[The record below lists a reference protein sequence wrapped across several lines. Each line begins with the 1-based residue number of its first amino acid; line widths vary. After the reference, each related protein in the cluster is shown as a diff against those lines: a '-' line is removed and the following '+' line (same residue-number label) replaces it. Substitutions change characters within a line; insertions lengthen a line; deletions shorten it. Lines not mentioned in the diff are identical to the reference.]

1 MNPRRTAAATLLLI
15 VASLAGCESGD
26 DPRPA
31 PVAVSTPAPQ
41 PTPAPTPTAT
51 PAPSPS
57 PTPPPSPS
65 PTSTPAPTPTATA
78 TPTPSPTPSA
88 EELAELAAELA
99 SSVLAAIT
107 EEFGEN
113 ELAARALDLGVRDAG
128 GAYVA
133 VLTSG
138 VRPAYISRNGDPNN
152 FFHIVAVYRLNTDGS
167 WSDEID
173 RIEIETAPYGTDV
186 AEVVDLDGS
195 AGGNA
200 WIAIRDTTGAHA
212 GTLDVIRF
220 DGDRLSTV
228 LSHISQRPNA
238 GDLVDLDGDGQP
250 ELVLN
255 DSNPYVFCYACAVEE
270 SALLL
275 YRWEGTALSRVGFEV
290 PTGLSPDLAA
300 DAERVVAL
308 AGADLWRE
316 AAALAVSTA
325 SRAPGNDELRWLS
338 ILVNQTAAARLG
350 YAGSPGQPLLSSVFA
365 GEYAAALDLMRAHPP
380 AEAFALDGPLI
391 VGTAAE
397 TDITTMAVTILDY
410 SERALAARPDDASI
424 HALHALGLA
433 LASPD
438 ELDRAR
444 EAAARALELAPAD
457 EFLQQASAF
466 LEAAERAPGLPPE
479 APSTEELL
487 PGPPPEW
494 LAEGYTLG
502 AGDRGRFV
510 RALQQRL
517 ARVQGLGFLDP
528 GRYYD
533 VYDTATREAVIRI
546 QLRADLEPTGVVD
559 AATWDALEAA
569 RHEPEPVEE
578 PPDRVDPAHPPAH
591 NRSGAPVAYLTFDD
605 GPHPTWTPEV
615 LDVLARYDVTATF
628 FVLGLNVSR
637 YPQIIE
643 RMVDAGH
650 EAENHTFDHIWLSKA
665 AREDIISQ
673 VTRTDDA
680 LHAVAG
686 TRVDP
691 IECLRPPYAA
701 TNERAVRTAAEL
713 GKSIVLWSIDPQ
725 DWRRPPAEQ
734 ISSHVLAN
742 VRPGAIILMHDGGG
756 ERSQTVAAL
765 ETVLAGLTGR
775 GYAFEVICR

>member
-1 MNPRRTAAATLLLI
+1 MHARLAAAATLLLI
-15 VASLAGCESGD
+15 GVAIAGCNRGSDSG
-26 DPRPA
+26 PA

-41 PTPAPTPTAT
+41 ST
-51 PAPSPS
+51 PAPSPTAT
-57 PTPPPSPS
+57 PTPSPS
-65 PTSTPAPTPTATA
+65 PRPTPSPPPTSSPTP

-88 EELAELAAELA
+88 EELAAELA
-99 SSVLAAIT
+99 SIVLAAIT

-113 ELAARALDLGVRDAG
+113 GLEARALDLGVADSD
-128 GAYVA
+128 GAYWA
-133 VLTSG
+133 VLTNG
-138 VRPAYISRNGDPNN
+138 VRPFYVNDDGDPIN
-152 FFHIVAVYRLNTDGS
+152 FFHLVAVHRLSNDGS

-173 RIEIETAPYGTDV
+173 RIEIDTAPYGTDV
-186 AEVVDLDGS
+186 AELVDLDGR
-195 AGGNA
+195 AGGSA
-200 WIAIRDTTGAHA
+200 WIAIRDSTGAHA
-212 GTLDVIRF
+212 GTLDVIHF
-220 DGDRLSTV
+220 DGSRLSTA
-228 LSHISQRPNA
+228 LSHISSRPNA
-238 GDLVDLDGDGQP
+238 GEITDLDGDGLP
-250 ELVLN
+250 EFVLN
-255 DSNPYVFCYACAVEE
+255 VSNPFVFCYACAVEE
-270 SALLL
+270 HAVDL
-275 YRWEGTALSRVGFEV
+275 YRWDGTALSRVALAV
-290 PTGLSPDLAA
+290 PAGLAPGAAA
-300 DAERVVAL
+300 DAGRVVAL
-308 AGADLWRE
+308 VEADLWRE
-316 AAALAVSTA
+316 AAALAVQTA
-325 SRAPGNDELRWLS
+325 SGTPGDDGLRWLS
-338 ILVNQTAAARLG
+338 ILVNQMAAARLG
-350 YAGSPGQPLLSSVFA
+350 HAGSPGQPLLTNVLA

-397 TDITTMAVTILDY
+397 LDLSTMAVTILDY
-410 SERALAARPDDASI
+410 SERALAERPDDAAI
-424 HALHALGLA
+424 HAVRALGLA

-438 ELDRAR
+438 DLDQAR

-479 APSTEELL
+479 APPSEELL
-487 PGPPPEW
+487 PAPS
-494 LAEGYTLG
+494 AERFADGYTLG
-502 AGDRGRFV
+502 SGDRGRFV

-533 VYDTATREAVIRI
+533 VYDTAAREAVIRI

-569 RHEPEPVEE
+569 WQQPEPVEE
-578 PPDRVDPAHPPAH
+578 PPDRADPAHPPAH

-615 LDVLARYDVTATF
+615 LDLLARYDVTGTF

-665 AREDIISQ
+665 AREDIITQ
-673 VTRTDDA
+673 VTSTDDA

-734 ISSHVLAN
+734 IASHVLAN

-765 ETVLAGLTGR
+765 ETVLDGLTGR
-775 GYAFEVICR
+775 GYAFSVICR

>member
-1 MNPRRTAAATLLLI
+1 MNVRLAAATLLL
-15 VASLAGCESGD
+15 VGAALAGCIGGSD
-26 DPRPA
+26 SRDA
-31 PVAVSTPAPQ
+31 PVAVA
-41 PTPAPTPTAT
+41 
-51 PAPSPS
+51 
-57 PTPPPSPS
+57 
-65 PTSTPAPTPTATA
+65 TSTPAPTATATA
-78 TPTPSPTPSA
+78 TASPAPTSTPTASPSPTPTPSASPTPTPSPTPAATPSA
-88 EELAELAAELA
+88 EEQAAELA
-99 SSVLAAIT
+99 SIVLAAIS

-113 ELAARALDLGVRDAG
+113 ELEARALDLGVADAD
-128 GAYVA
+128 GAYWA
-133 VLTSG
+133 VLTNG
-138 VRPAYISRNGDPNN
+138 LRPFYVNRNGDPIN
-152 FFHIVAVYRLNTDGS
+152 FFHLVAVHRLNNDGS

-173 RIEIETAPYGTDV
+173 RIEIDTAPYGTDV
-186 AEVVDLDGS
+186 AELVDLDGR
-195 AGGNA
+195 AGGSA
-200 WIAIRDTTGAHA
+200 WIAIRDSTGAHA

-220 DGDRLSTV
+220 DGGLETV
-228 LSHISQRPNA
+228 LSHISSRPNA
-238 GDLVDLDGDGQP
+238 GEITDLDGDGLP
-250 ELVLN
+250 EFVLN
-255 DSNPYVFCYACAVEE
+255 ASNPFVFCYACAVEE
-270 SALLL
+270 HAVDL
-275 YRWEGTALSRVGFEV
+275 YRWEGIALSRVEFAV
-290 PTGLSPDLAA
+290 PAGLAPGAAA
-300 DAERVVAL
+300 DAGRVVAL
-308 AGADLWRE
+308 VEADLWRE
-316 AAALAVSTA
+316 AAALAVQTA
-325 SRAPGNDELRWLS
+325 SGTPNDDGLRWLS
-338 ILVNQTAAARLG
+338 ILVNQMAAARLG
-350 YAGSPGQPLLSSVFA
+350 HAGSPGQPLLTSVLA

-391 VGTAAE
+391 AGTAAE

-410 SERALAARPDDASI
+410 SKRALAERPDDAVI

-466 LEAAERAPGLPPE
+466 LESAERAPGLPPE
-479 APSTEELL
+479 APPLEELL
-487 PGPPPEW
+487 PAPS
-494 LAEGYTLG
+494 AERFADGDTLG

-517 ARVQGLGFLDP
+517 ARVPGLGFLDP
-528 GRYYD
+528 GRYYH

-559 AATWDALEAA
+559 AATWDAIEAA
-569 RHEPEPVEE
+569 WQQPEPVEE
-578 PPDRVDPAHPPAH
+578 PPDRADPAHPPAH

-615 LDVLARYDVTATF
+615 LDVLGRYEVTATF

-665 AREDIISQ
+665 AREDIVTQ
-673 VTRTDDA
+673 VTSTDDA

-691 IECLRPPYAA
+691 IKCLRPPYAA

-734 ISSHVLAN
+734 IASHVLAN

-775 GYAFEVICR
+775 GYAFGVICR

>member
-1 MNPRRTAAATLLLI
+1 MKVRLAAAGVLLL
-15 VASLAGCESGD
+15 AGAALAGCIGGSD
-26 DPRPA
+26 SRDA
-31 PVAVSTPAPQ
+31 PVVVTTPAPES
-41 PTPAPTPTAT
+41 TPAPTPTAT
-51 PAPSPS
+51 ATPSPS
-57 PTPPPSPS
+57 PTPTPSPS
-65 PTSTPAPTPTATA
+65 PTSTPAPTLTATA

-88 EELAELAAELA
+88 EERAAGLAKI
-99 SSVLAAIT
+99 VLAAIT

-113 ELAARALDLGVRDAG
+113 ELEARALDLGVADSD
-128 GAYVA
+128 GAYWA
-133 VLTSG
+133 VITNGL
-138 VRPAYISRNGDPNN
+138 RPFYVNRNGDPIN
-152 FFHIVAVYRLNTDGS
+152 FFHLVAVHRLNNDGS

-173 RIEIETAPYGTDV
+173 RIGIDTAPYGTDV
-186 AEVVDLDGS
+186 AELVDLDGR
-195 AGGNA
+195 AGGSA
-200 WIAIRDTTGAHA
+200 WIAIRDNTGAHA

-220 DGDRLSTV
+220 DGGLETV
-228 LSHISQRPNA
+228 LSHISSRPDA
-238 GDLVDLDGDGQP
+238 GEITDLDGDGLP
-250 ELVLN
+250 EFVLN
-255 DSNPYVFCYACAVEE
+255 ASNPFVFCYACAVEE
-270 SALLL
+270 YAVEL
-275 YRWEGTALSRVGFEV
+275 YRWDGAALSRVALAV
-290 PTGLSPDLAA
+290 PAGLAPGAAA
-300 DAERVVAL
+300 DAARVVSL
-308 AGADLWRE
+308 AQADLWRE
-316 AAALAVSTA
+316 AAALAVRTA
-325 SRAPGNDELRWLS
+325 SEAPDDDGLRWLS

-350 YAGSPGQPLLSSVFA
+350 HAGSPGQPLLTNVLA
-365 GEYAAALDLMRAHPP
+365 GEYAAGLDLMRAHPP

-397 TDITTMAVTILDY
+397 TDITTMAVEMLDY
-410 SERALAARPDDASI
+410 SERALAQRPDDAAI
-424 HALHALGLA
+424 HAVRALGLA

-438 ELDRAR
+438 DLDQAR
-444 EAAARALELAPAD
+444 EAAARAQELAPAD

-466 LEAAERAPGLPPE
+466 LEAAGRAPGLPPE
-479 APSTEELL
+479 APPLEELL
-487 PGPPPEW
+487 PAPS
-494 LAEGYTLG
+494 AERFADGLTLG

-517 ARVQGLGFLDP
+517 ARTRGLGFLDP

-559 AATWDALEAA
+559 SATWDALEAA
-569 RHEPEPVEE
+569 WQQPEPVEE

-615 LDVLARYDVTATF
+615 LDLLARYDVTGTF

-665 AREDIISQ
+665 AREDIITQ
-673 VTRTDDA
+673 VTSTDDA

-691 IECLRPPYAA
+691 IQCLRPPYAA

-734 ISSHVLAN
+734 IASHILAN

-765 ETVLAGLTGR
+765 DTVLAGLSGR
-775 GYAFEVICR
+775 GYAFGVICR